1 MIRALVLAVALSSVS
16 SLPLAQE
23 APAAPPASAEV
34 PQAQAAGEAEFE
46 ARAEAFGERMQA
58 MAEEMRN
65 AVGAAGGDAA
75 KQDADLDAIEL
86 RYQADAEAFAVALE
100 AFVNQQAA
108 GVPED
113 QRGAMTAGMTAA
125 LPQIRS
131 YPQQVR
137 AQVEAAAAAP
147 APDAPAS

>member
-1 MIRALVLAVALSSVS
+1 
-16 SLPLAQE
+16 
-23 APAAPPASAEV
+23 
-34 PQAQAAGEAEFE
+34 
-46 ARAEAFGERMQA
+46 

-65 AVGAAGGDAA
+65 AVSAAGGDAA
-75 KQDADLDAIEL
+75 KQGADLDAIEL
-86 RYQADAEAFAVALE
+86 RYQADAEAFALALE

-113 QRGAMTAGMTAA
+113 QRGAMTAGMTGA

-147 APDAPAS
+147 APDGPAS